1 MPRIERIV
9 DFDRMGMYIWTLP
22 DGEEQQEH
30 DWEWKA
36 DSDEQKRRREG
47 CEGAPKGEGLDQL
60 RWMLSYDVFIEGS
73 NLSDMISH
81 FIYRR
86 RKS

>member
-1 MPRIERIV
+1 
-9 DFDRMGMYIWTLP
+9 MGMYIWTLP
-22 DGEEQQEH
+22 DGEEQQGR
-30 DWEWKA
+30 DWKWKA
-36 DSDEQKRRREG
+36 DSDELKRRREG
-47 CEGAPKGEGLDQL
+47 REGASKGEGLDQL
-60 RWMLSYDVFIEGS
+60 RWMLSYDVFIEVS